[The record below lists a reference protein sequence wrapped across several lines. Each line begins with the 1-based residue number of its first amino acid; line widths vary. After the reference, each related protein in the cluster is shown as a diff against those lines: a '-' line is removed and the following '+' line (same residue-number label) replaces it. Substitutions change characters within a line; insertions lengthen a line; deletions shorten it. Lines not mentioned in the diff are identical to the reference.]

1 MKGVI
6 KYIIFY
12 LILYI
17 SIAVMAWYVFDVM

>member
-1 MKGVI
+1 MKDVI